1 MSLTERTIA
10 AAIALGGVAVAPQ
23 PIAKPRAYYWTVAQD
38 AGAPGAPDAS
48 AGDAGMTPEQ
58 REAEIQRAIRAFKD
72 AANGRKETS
81 Q

>member
-38 AGAPGAPDAS
+38 AGAPDAS

-58 REAEIQRAIRAFKD
+58 RAAEIQRAIRAFKD
-72 AANGRKETS
+72 AASGRKENS